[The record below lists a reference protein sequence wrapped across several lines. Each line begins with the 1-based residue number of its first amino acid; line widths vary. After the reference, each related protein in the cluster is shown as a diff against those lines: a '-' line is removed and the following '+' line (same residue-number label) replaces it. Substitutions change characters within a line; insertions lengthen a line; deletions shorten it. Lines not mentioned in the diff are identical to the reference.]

1 MMTKKAKAVIFFI
14 IMRITAKNS
23 FGQLLLFFFIIAL
36 YSCLLK
42 KEESPVIPPE
52 TSPLSQNYIGY
63 GVITNSFTHISA
75 DPSEDSP
82 SQGYLRRGSLVRIV
96 RRQSVKTANG
106 FVSWVLIEDSQYG
119 WLKEEVLDIYSS
131 ENQAKTA
138 SESMTR

>member
-1 MMTKKAKAVIFFI
+1 
-14 IMRITAKNS
+14 MRITAKNS
-23 FGQLLLFFFIIAL
+23 FCQLLLFFFTIVL
-36 YSCLLK
+36 CSCLLK

-52 TSPLSQNYIGY
+52 TSPLSQDYIGY
-63 GVITNSFTHISA
+63 GVITNSFTHITA

-82 SQGYLRRGSLVRIV
+82 SQGYLRRGSLVRII
-96 RRQSVKTANG
+96 RRQSVKTGNV

-119 WLKEEVLDIYSS
+119 WLKEEVMDIYNS

>member
-1 MMTKKAKAVIFFI
+1 
-14 IMRITAKNS
+14 MRITAKNS
-23 FGQLLLFFFIIAL
+23 FCQLLLFFFTIVL
-36 YSCLLK
+36 CSCLLK

-52 TSPLSQNYIGY
+52 TSPLSQDYIGY
-63 GVITNSFTHISA
+63 GVITNSFTHITA

-82 SQGYLRRGSLVRIV
+82 SQGYLRRGSLVRII
-96 RRQSVKTANG
+96 RRQSVKTGNV

-119 WLKEEVLDIYSS
+119 WLKEEVMDIYSS